1 MFSPHFEMEWSVT
14 NWRSS
19 WALSV
24 FVADNVIV
32 ELWLHFLNHPWWLTY
47 TKWLFRPESFYSKAD
62 NEKIRILTCIT
73 ILKSIFFWYFQ
84 FWFKE
89 NKLSLFRF
97 CFWVFLAV
105 VINRI
110 NFFLELY
117 VLKRHTRYNKKKV
130 DECEWRITLI
140 WVNGSAPEL
149 PFGAG
154 GWGGVVCIWLANK
167 ESLLWATLLL
177 GSTECEV
184 SSLWHRFFWKVT
196 FWRGN
201 LWYAVPCWSYRYL

>member
-1 MFSPHFEMEWSVT
+1 MFSPHSEMEWSVM

-24 FVADNVIV
+24 FVTDNVIV
-32 ELWLHFLNHPWWLTY
+32 GLWCVFLTILDDWLTQSDCFVQNLSTLKLIMRKY
-47 TKWLFRPESFYSKAD
+47 KFLREVLSWRVFSFGISSSGLK
-62 NEKIRILTCIT
+62 KIN
-73 ILKSIFFWYFQ
+73 SVFSGFV
-84 FWFKE
+84 
-89 NKLSLFRF
+89 SG
-97 CFWVFLAV
+97 VFLAV

-110 NFFLELY
+110 NFFLELN

-149 PFGAG
+149 PLGAG
-154 GWGGVVCIWLANK
+154 GWGGVFCIWLANK

-196 FWRGN
+196 F
-201 LWYAVPCWSYRYL
+201 